1 MVVEEGDGGAMAAVL
16 LYRPETLT
24 VELRLPAHLHLPEIK
39 RFSPVLLRPVKVPL
53 RDSGEGKSGTR
64 AILTEWCMLKIVK
77 TTNSYHPGV
86 VCSPKGTDLLSSNP
100 SRQPSRVKELHFVKV

>member
-1 MVVEEGDGGAMAAVL
+1 MKVASHCYCVSPSDGAFRFDVVVEEGDGGAMAAVL

-53 RDSGEGKSGTR
+53 RDSGEGESGTR
-64 AILTEWCMLKIVK
+64 ATPTEWCRLKMAD
-77 TTNSYHPGV
+77 TT
-86 VCSPKGTDLLSSNP
+86 D
-100 SRQPSRVKELHFVKV
+100 

>member
-53 RDSGEGKSGTR
+53 RDSGEGESRPKATP
-64 AILTEWCMLKIVK
+64 TESCKLKMVE
-77 TTNSYHPGV
+77 TT
-86 VCSPKGTDLLSSNP
+86 
-100 SRQPSRVKELHFVKV
+100 Q